1 MGQTNSPSSIKSSY
15 TLTSKAPRYTYSIL
29 QFGLS
34 LLALLGL
41 LGIAGLV
48 LVFSFLSALALPG
61 ASGTAVQAQLLP
73 MSMIAVG
80 LATCAV
86 LLIPSVYYALLRISG
101 RPASQFPKLP
111 RFLRPTI
118 LILTLPLVLLLGY
131 WVSGNAG
138 LSWLLLPILQILAIG
153 LPALWLT
160 YLAMRG
166 LPLGSPQRL
175 SGVLGSGLT
184 LGPLLILSLETIALV
199 FFGVI
204 GFFYISNQPEMVEQ
218 LNRLAQLFQQGAGSE
233 EELLQAFLPWL
244 VKPSVIFFI
253 LAFAAVIVPLI
264 EEAIKPI
271 GVWLLAG
278 FKLSPAAG
286 FAAGAL
292 CGAGFAF
299 FESLALTATGA
310 DWAASSVARIGTSV
324 IHITNSGLMGWAI
337 ALAWRERRYFNLAL
351 TYLTVVLVHGVW
363 NGLAIINLV
372 DQVLVSQGMTG
383 ALPGWSGL
391 ASWLGSS
398 APYILFGASLVM
410 FAILL
415 WMNARMRRS
424 LPLAETPAQPVTLE
438 TETLI

>member
-1 MGQTNSPSSIKSSY
+1 M
-15 TLTSKAPRYTYSIL
+15 A
-29 QFGLS
+29 
-34 LLALLGL
+34 A
-41 LGIAGLV
+41 
-48 LVFSFLSALALPG
+48 
-61 ASGTAVQAQLLP
+61 QAQVLP
-73 MSMIAVG
+73 MLMIAVG
-80 LATCAV
+80 LAACAV
-86 LLIPSVYYALLRISG
+86 LLIPSAYYALLRVSG

-118 LILTLPLVLLLGY
+118 LIWALPLVLLLGY
-131 WVSGNAG
+131 WIAGNPS
-138 LSWLLLPILQILAIG
+138 LSWLFLPILQILAIG

-175 SGVLGSGLT
+175 SGVFGSGLT
-184 LGPLLILSLETIALV
+184 LGPLLILGLETIALV
-199 FFGVI
+199 AFGVI
-204 GFFYISNQPEMVEQ
+204 GFLYIANQPEMVEQ
-218 LNRLAQLFQQGAGSE
+218 FNRLAQLFQQGAGTE
-233 EELLQAFLPWL
+233 EELLRAILPWL
-244 VKPSVIFFI
+244 VKPSIIFT
-253 LAFAAVIVPLI
+253 LLVFAAVIVPLI
-264 EEAIKPI
+264 EEAFKPI

-292 CGAGFAF
+292 SGAGFAF

-324 IHITNSGLMGWAI
+324 IHITNTGLMGWAL

-363 NGLAIINLV
+363 NGLAIVNLV
-372 DQVLVSQGMTG
+372 DQVLVSEGMTG
-383 ALPGWSGL
+383 AFPGWSGL

-410 FAILL
+410 FTILL
-415 WMNARMRRS
+415 WMNARLRRS
-424 LPLAETPAQPVTLE
+424 LPPVEMPAQPVTFE
-438 TETLI
+438 SENVI